1 MAEVS
6 DSAGRPTHTCLCCGD
21 SIVEGYVWLSS
32 DASSPLWKIRL
43 EWAKD
48 ERTHPSE
55 TGYEPEATILQ
66 TGLRHDAYKRAH
78 LCLGCGALTI
88 EKPDQELPDMPP
100 QNNTQVVARAEPT
113 ECLSCGQMIP
123 ADTDRCRACGWS
135 YGTTHA

>member
-32 DASSPLWKIRL
+32 DARAPLWKIRL

-48 ERTHPSE
+48 ERSHPSE

-66 TGLRHDAYKRAH
+66 TGLRHESYKRAH

-88 EKPDQELPDMPP
+88 EKPDLERPDMPP
-100 QNNTQVVARAEPT
+100 QNHIQMEARAEPT
-113 ECLSCGQMIP
+113 EGLSCGQMIP
-123 ADTDRCRACGWS
+123 ADTDRCPACGWS